1 MSTTTTND
9 LDSRLDAVVEEAQGR
24 VKAFQAEAEAE
35 RQGVAERFQ
44 TFLPIAERIVAI
56 AREKLERLKERLQ
69 FEVNPSQVQTE
80 RFYYRSVTLDVKTGL
95 AGVVKVG
102 FKLTHD
108 SDVRLILLDY
118 NLEIISVFFRF
129 NPHARMEMPLEP
141 YDEAAVGRWLDHRI
155 VEFANAYLELH
166 ATKQHQE
173 RVMVSDPVAGIS
185 FPKFFAAATLDHDGQ
200 TYHFISE
207 ETRREFAK
215 RHGLTP

>member
-24 VKAFQAEAEAE
+24 VKAFQTEAEAE
-35 RQGVAERFQ
+35 RQGVVKRFQ

-56 AREKLERLKERLQ
+56 ARGKLERLKDRLQ
-69 FEVNPSQVQTE
+69 FEVKPAQVQTE
-80 RFYYRSVTLDVKTGL
+80 RFYYRAVTLDVKTEL

-118 NLEIISVFFRF
+118 NLEIIPAFFRF
-129 NPHARMEMPLEP
+129 NPHARMEMPLES
-141 YDEAAVGRWLDHRI
+141 YDEAAVEKWLDDRI

-166 ATKQHQE
+166 STKQYQE
-173 RVMVSDPVAGIS
+173 RVMVSDPEAGIS
-185 FPKFFAAATLDHDGQ
+185 FPKYFAAATLEHEGH
-200 TYHFISE
+200 THHFISQ